1 MPRQTVLEVVRYD
14 QESGMWIIASGFG
27 SKSDWVLNIQADP
40 SMTVK
45 SKGVEKKALARRLER
60 QEAGDELVDY
70 NQRHPAAMGAL
81 ARLMG
86 YRLDGSEED
95 VRALGE
101 LIPMFSLTLLKA

>member
-1 MPRQTVLEVVRYD
+1 
-14 QESGMWIIASGFG
+14 
-27 SKSDWVLNIQADP
+27 
-40 SMTVK
+40 
-45 SKGVEKKALARRLER
+45 
-60 QEAGDELVDY
+60 VDY